1 MTAEVSGVL
10 ASVAE
15 AERLRIVA
23 TLIRITGDWELSEDC
38 FQDAVARALT
48 SWPKRGIPD
57 NPAAWLTTVSKNLVV
72 DAYRRASTEQK
83 TAAQLARESE
93 IDAATSGGDDMDA
106 LTADDALDDDRLRL
120 IFTCCH
126 PALAM
131 ESRVALTL
139 RTVMGLSV
147 AETAHVFLT
156 SEQTMQ
162 KRLVRARAKIR
173 DAGIPY
179 RVPPADLLPE
189 RTSGVLAVL
198 YLLFTEGYSSGSGAE
213 LVRAPLAEEAIRLTR
228 LMVTLMEDS
237 PQLPEVLGL
246 LALELFQQSRAA
258 TRLDGAGDL
267 VLLEDQDR
275 SLWGHSAI
283 AEGVAVLDSAE
294 SARQRLDGVVG
305 SYQLQAQIAAQ
316 HATAATAAATD
327 FARIAELYARLV
339 RVAPSPVVELNRA
352 VAVALAEGSDAGLAL
367 LDRLDGDAR
376 LAGYHLLSATRA
388 DLLRRGG
395 RFAEALPR
403 YRRALELAPS
413 EPERRFLQQ
422 ESTRCSSAGDDAAN
436 EVARAHDQSP
446 VPVRPEVEQMV
457 VGRDQ
462 DERVDPGILHECGDQ
477 VVFVIGYPVVA
488 GLWFD
493 HRATGELAD
502 LDDRGDESLD
512 SAVGLSDGAHDASDV
527 AQNVR
532 RGEQPEP
539 RGERERDRVGRGV
552 VGRRRHI
559 RQQRPGTVRTQD
571 VVEIDVDVEDN
582 RRRRVD
588 HDAAVSRI
596 RSSTSSEV

>member
-1 MTAEVSGVL
+1 VTTEVSRVL

-15 AERLRIVA
+15 SERLKIVA
-23 TLIRITGDWELSEDC
+23 TLIRTTGDWELAEDC

-48 SWPKRGIPD
+48 SWPKNGIPD

-83 TAAQLARESE
+83 TAVQLAREIE
-93 IDAATSGGDDMDA
+93 IDAVGGEEMDA

-147 AETAHVFLT
+147 AETAHVFLA

-162 KRLVRARAKIR
+162 KRLVRARAKIK

-179 RVPPADLLPE
+179 RVPPAELLPE

-213 LVRAPLAEEAIRLTR
+213 LVRVPLAEEAIRLTR

-246 LALELFQQSRAA
+246 LALELFQQSRAG
-258 TRLDGAGDL
+258 TRVDGAGDL

-275 SLWGHSAI
+275 SRWDHAAI
-283 AEGVAVLDSAE
+283 AEAVAVLDSAE
-294 SARQRLDGVVG
+294 SAWQRLDGVVG

-316 HATAATAAATD
+316 HATARSAAATD
-327 FARIAELYARLV
+327 FTRIAELYARLA

-352 VAVALAEGSDAGLAL
+352 VAIALADGPNAGLAL
-367 LDRLDGDAR
+367 LDELDADPR
-376 LAGYHLLSATRA
+376 LAGYHLLPATRA
-388 DLLRRGG
+388 DLLRRNG
-395 RFAEALPR
+395 RFAEALPH

-413 EPERRFLQQ
+413 DPERRFLQ
-422 ESTRCSSAGDDAAN
+422 R
-436 EVARAHDQSP
+436 RI
-446 VPVRPEVEQMV
+446 
-457 VGRDQ
+457 
-462 DERVDPGILHECGDQ
+462 DE
-477 VVFVIGYPVVA
+477 
-488 GLWFD
+488 
-493 HRATGELAD
+493 
-502 LDDRGDESLD
+502 
-512 SAVGLSDGAHDASDV
+512 VGLSA
-527 AQNVR
+527 R
-532 RGEQPEP
+532 
-539 RGERERDRVGRGV
+539 
-552 VGRRRHI
+552 
-559 RQQRPGTVRTQD
+559 
-571 VVEIDVDVEDN
+571 
-582 RRRRVD
+582 
-588 HDAAVSRI
+588 
-596 RSSTSSEV
+596 